1 MPGMA
6 LVAEWVKTYRGEG
19 RSKADALRDLNAS
32 LGTKYDSSHLS
43 RWERGEREPG
53 QAARH
58 QMMLRVLPAI
68 MLGATKSEIRDAA
81 EMLR

>member
-6 LVAEWVKTYRGEG
+6 LVKNWVWTYSREG

-53 QAARH
+53 PDARF
-58 QMMLRVLPAI
+58 QMILRVLPAV
-68 MLGATKSEIRDAA
+68 LPEATKREIARIA